1 MPSQRMLLTPLRLSL
16 QLASQL
22 PVSMDSLPRLPFPP
36 SPLTAW
42 AVEDTSIQLAWGAL
56 PTGTLTAAAVG
67 GGATVTNVID
77 HPGGPGA
84 VDIDGLD
91 PNTQYQLTVEVAGT
105 RETCS
110 ARTLTPPPGAELF
123 RFATISDMHLG
134 SDHFG
139 ASKRMRDRSNH
150 PEPFALR
157 SASHAINAATA
168 WGAKHLVIKG
178 DAAHHARVEDFALL
192 GELVDRHVDVPMS
205 LLPGNH
211 DNDLRAMPL
220 PATVGKRALR
230 YERGVS
236 HLDVPGLRIVVGD
249 TTITGVGSG
258 TLNAIG
264 DALLTAAAESPSTTA
279 FLAVHQQLQVN
290 DPNRYWP
297 PGIPSDQSDPFLEQ
311 LNHARPGAVV
321 TSGHTHRNRSR
332 RHKSVLVTEVAATHH
347 WPGVWAGYVV
357 HEGGIRQV
365 VRRIVDA
372 DIVEWHEYSKNA
384 VGSIWG
390 RYAPGPIN
398 QRCLV
403 HQWPS

>member
-1 MPSQRMLLTPLRLSL
+1 
-16 QLASQL
+16 
-22 PVSMDSLPRLPFPP
+22 MDVLPRLPFPP
-36 SPLTAW
+36 SPLTVW
-42 AVEDTSIQLAWGAL
+42 AVEDTSIQMAWGSL
-56 PTGTLTAAAVG
+56 PAGSLTAAAVG
-67 GGATVTNVID
+67 GGTSVSTVVD

-84 VDIDGLD
+84 VDIEGLE
-91 PNTQYQLTVEVAGT
+91 PSTAYQLTVEVAGT
-105 RETCS
+105 SETCS

-139 ASKRMRDRSNH
+139 ASKRMRDRSSH

-157 SASHAINAATA
+157 SASNAINAALA

-178 DAAHHARVEDFALL
+178 DAAHHSRPADFELL
-192 GELVDRHVDVPMS
+192 GELVDRHANVPMS

-211 DNDLRAMPL
+211 DNDLRAVPL
-220 PATVGKRALR
+220 PETVGKRALR

-258 TLNAIG
+258 TLHAIG
-264 DALLTAAAESPSTTA
+264 DALLNTSAESPSGTT
-279 FLAVHQQLQVN
+279 FLAVHQQLQVH

-297 PGIPSDQSDPFLEQ
+297 PGIPSDQSDPFLDRLHQ
-311 LNHARPGAVV
+311 ARPGAVV

-332 RHKSVLVTEVAATHH
+332 QHKSVLITEVAATHH

-372 DIVEWHEYSKNA
+372 DIVDWHEYSKNA

-390 RYAPGPIN
+390 RYAPGKIE

-403 HQWPS
+403 HAWPS